1 MTVSVIVPAFNVD
14 AYVTACLESLR
25 AAVRAAPGPSCEVL
39 CVNDGSTDGTARLL
53 DDFRERAGDD
63 PCFRVRVWHLPNRG
77 VAAARTFALEKA
89 VGSWFAF
96 VDADDLVSPDCFS
109 SFLAGLSAYP
119 DADLVRVGTS
129 PFEDGT
135 LPAWS
140 GTGCVSLLD
149 IRADLPAPLTMFG
162 FTEMLYRASKFRDL
176 RFEEFRVGEDIV
188 FSARCFARADS
199 IAVVDRTA
207 YGYRIRSGSR
217 MHGAPSVAR
226 VKGQIDYLAAM
237 FGVLASSGKSLSSAF
252 TRSRGNVWFENTPAQ
267 LLSRPLDP
275 EWRHCWRYWL
285 DSLATART
293 MRFFSPWQRF
303 VVRVLSATRSRLA
316 ALFLCIVPYL
326 LKKGGFHR

>member
-25 AAVRAAPGPSCEVL
+25 AAVRAASGPSCEVL

-140 GTGCVSLLD
+140 GTGRVSLLD

-162 FTEMLYRASKFRDL
+162 FTEMLYRASKFRDV

-199 IAVVDRTA
+199 IAVVDRTLTDIVFA
-207 YGYRIRSGSR
+207 PAAACMARRPSRASKDRSIIWRRCSVCWRRAESRCHPLSPAAAETSGSKTR
-217 MHGAPSVAR
+217 RPSFYPVRSIPNGVIAGATGSIRWRLRGRCVSFLRGSVSSSVSCLPR
-226 VKGQIDYLAAM
+226 AAGLRR
-237 FGVLASSGKSLSSAF
+237 FSSASF
-252 TRSRGNVWFENTPAQ
+252 RI
-267 LLSRPLDP
+267 
-275 EWRHCWRYWL
+275 C
-285 DSLATART
+285 
-293 MRFFSPWQRF
+293 
-303 VVRVLSATRSRLA
+303 
-316 ALFLCIVPYL
+316 
-326 LKKGGFHR
+326 